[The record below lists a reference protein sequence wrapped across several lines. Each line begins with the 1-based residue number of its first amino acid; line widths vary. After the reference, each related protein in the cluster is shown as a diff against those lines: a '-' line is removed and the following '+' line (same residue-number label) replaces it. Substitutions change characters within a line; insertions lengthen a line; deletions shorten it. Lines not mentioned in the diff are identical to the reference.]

1 MSLIGTLRLAA
12 RSRSIVTL
20 TCGASKARLLC
31 TTMKRPDSSALRF
44 TSSAISKTRSGS
56 WIDWMT
62 TEIGRPPPEP
72 GSVGGAKTKPST
84 PATAPSRPCRSSCS
98 SAWLRSRSAQS
109 SNTQM

>member
-44 TSSAISKTRSGS
+44 TSWETS
-56 WIDWMT
+56 
-62 TEIGRPPPEP
+62 
-72 GSVGGAKTKPST
+72 
-84 PATAPSRPCRSSCS
+84 
-98 SAWLRSRSAQS
+98 
-109 SNTQM
+109 